1 MRVLVK
7 ENSGEKHDI
16 RIPTGLVLNRVTAGF
31 VAKVCKKN
39 GADISKEQLR
49 VLIKAL
55 RDYKKHHPEWKLLEV
70 EDSDGEHVEI
80 VL

>member
-16 RIPTGLVLNRVTAGF
+16 RIPTGLALNRVTAGF
-31 VAKVCKKN
+31 VSKVCKKN

-55 RDYKKHHPEWKLLEV
+55 KDYKKRHPEWKLLEV
-70 EDSDGEHVEI
+70 DDADGEHVEI